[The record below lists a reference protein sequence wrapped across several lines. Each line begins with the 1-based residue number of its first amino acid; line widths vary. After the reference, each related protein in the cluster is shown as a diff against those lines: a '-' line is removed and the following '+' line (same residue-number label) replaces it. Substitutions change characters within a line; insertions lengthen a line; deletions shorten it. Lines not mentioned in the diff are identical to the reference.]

1 MNLQDLISE
10 NEFFIRNLN
19 VAQYDGLDELTNL
32 DEYKDTFYQTFNEA
46 EINFYILQQSGKT
59 TR

>member
-19 VAQYDGLDELTNL
+19 VAQYDRLDELTNL
-32 DEYKDTFYQTFNEA
+32 DEYK
-46 EINFYILQQSGKT
+46 SGGCS
-59 TR
+59 R